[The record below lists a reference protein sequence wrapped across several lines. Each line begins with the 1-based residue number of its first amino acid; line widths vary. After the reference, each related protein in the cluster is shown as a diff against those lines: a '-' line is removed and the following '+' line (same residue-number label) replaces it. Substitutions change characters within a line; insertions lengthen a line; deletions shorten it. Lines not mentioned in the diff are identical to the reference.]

1 MYIKSELEWPHTSYE
16 AWSQLGRETSQL
28 GSSREPKAAAVT
40 TAQVGQSAA
49 QLLRIVASTE
59 SLLEIPFLL

>member
-1 MYIKSELEWPHTSYE
+1 MYIKSELKWPHTSYK
-16 AWSQLGRETSQL
+16 AWSQLGRQTNQL
-28 GSSREPKAAAVT
+28 GSSREPKAAAIT

-49 QLLRIVASTE
+49 QLLQIVASTE